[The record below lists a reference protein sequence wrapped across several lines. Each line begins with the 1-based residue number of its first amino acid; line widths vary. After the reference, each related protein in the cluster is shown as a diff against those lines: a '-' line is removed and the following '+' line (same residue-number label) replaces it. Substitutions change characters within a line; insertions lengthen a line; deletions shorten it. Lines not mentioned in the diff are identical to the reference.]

1 MDQAN
6 QNRAAGN
13 EGIVAGHFAID
24 ADRRIIEWDEAA
36 ARLLGVSRD
45 EARGTHCDR
54 VIGGRND
61 FGHAICGAA
70 CTAWKALA
78 AGSITG
84 ASKVLVRTVDGARC
98 RLACDLIALPGGGA
112 LGSLRRADDAV
123 ADLACDLA
131 GIAALTARA
140 SGEPLQ
146 QGLRHALDFLLERTG
161 ADAGEAFL
169 AEPHGK
175 GVMRT
180 CHRGRFGRSFDQM
193 LHFDRGEG
201 FPGFVLAHGQPIY
214 TDHLAEDPRFLR
226 GQVKREGF
234 RTYLCNPLTSGDDAF
249 GCIALAF
256 RRSDVD
262 LERVLNLLRWVS
274 TPMGLVVD
282 RALAHLREAATFPL
296 HGVEGDPEHRLPQ
309 ALQALLHEMV
319 RVSHADGGELYL
331 PCHDTELR
339 WLVPGVGAV
348 PRCPAL
354 SVGAIG
360 RCPAFETGTTGI
372 LHGRRDSWPPG
383 CRDVPHPGGAWC
395 CIPMSCDGESLGVV
409 RLLFRHLRPSPP
421 NESVALLEAVTALAA
436 EKVRDV
442 RDQLARAP
450 HADAPLP
457 VWRQRNAD
465 ALAAATAIVSRPT
478 WPASDTDTDTGERYG
493 EARLEIRCFGPLELS
508 VDGARVAPAAIRR
521 KKMLTLLGIL
531 LTHHDQAQCKDVLI
545 EMLWPGANP
554 DIRVKQFHVLVHEL
568 RTLIEP
574 HGRAGNRLYV
584 RNQADRYAFI
594 TQSSCWIDTLE
605 FRALLELGRKAEA
618 AHEEQAAIGA
628 YEAAAEL
635 YRGDYMQ
642 DEPFAEWHWQTR
654 EQLREACLGTL
665 GRLSALWGDQGRW
678 DKSIAWSRRALFL
691 DPLRE
696 EMHRALMYAL
706 WASGRR
712 SEAVRQYE
720 TCAYLL
726 HERLDLTPVPETER
740 MLARIRATPR
750 PGIGH

>member
-1 MDQAN
+1 MTAVDRSRRTN
-6 QNRAAGN
+6 PIEREEFAG
-13 EGIVAGHFAID
+13 GRFAIG

-36 ARLLGVSRD
+36 ARLLGVSSG
-45 EARGTHCDR
+45 EALGIHCDR
-54 VIGGRND
+54 VIGGKND
-61 FGHAICGAA
+61 FDHAICGPA

-78 AGSITG
+78 AGSISG
-84 ASKVLVRTVDGARC
+84 ASKVLVRMADGARR

-112 LGSLRRADDAV
+112 LGSLRRADDAA
-123 ADLACDLA
+123 ADLAGDLA

-140 SGEPLQ
+140 SGESLQ

-180 CHRGRFGRSFDQM
+180 CHRGRFRRSFDQV

-226 GQVKREGF
+226 TQVTREGF
-234 RTYLCNPLTSGDDAF
+234 RAYLCNPLTSGDDAF

-256 RRSDVD
+256 RRPDVD

-282 RALAHLREAATFPL
+282 RALAHLREAATLPL
-296 HGVEGDPEHRLPQ
+296 HGVEVDPEHRLPR
-309 ALQALLHEMV
+309 ALQALLQEMV
-319 RVSHADGGELYL
+319 GVSHADGGELYL
-331 PCHDTELR
+331 PCGDTELR
-339 WLVPGVGAV
+339 WLVPGVGTV

-372 LHGRRDSWPPG
+372 LHGRQNSWPPG

-395 CIPMSCDGESLGVV
+395 CIPMSCDGELLGVV

-421 NESVALLEAVTALAA
+421 NESIALLEAVASLAA

-450 HADAPLP
+450 HAGAPLRA
-457 VWRQRNAD
+457 WRQRNAD
-465 ALAAATAIVSRPT
+465 
-478 WPASDTDTDTGERYG
+478 TGERHG
-493 EARLEIRCFGPLELS
+493 EARLEIRCFGSLELL

-521 KKMLTLLGIL
+521 RRVLTLLGIL
-531 LTHHDQAQCKDVLI
+531 LMHHDQPQCKDVLI
-545 EMLWPGANP
+545 EMLWPGADP
-554 DIRVKQFHVLVHEL
+554 GVRKGQFHVLVHEL
-568 RTLIEP
+568 RKLLEP
-574 HGRAGNRLYV
+574 DSRGNWLYV
-584 RNQADRYAFI
+584 RNQADRYVFD
-594 TQSSCWIDTLE
+594 TRTPCWIDMLQFQTQ
-605 FRALLELGRKAEA
+605 FELGRKAEA
-618 AHEEQAAIGA
+618 VRDKQAAINA

-635 YRGDYMQ
+635 YRGDYLQ
-642 DEPFAEWHWQTR
+642 DEPFDERCWQLR
-654 EQLREACLGTL
+654 EQLRETCLGL
-665 GRLSALWGDQGRW
+665 LNRLSALWGTLERW
-678 DKSIAWSRRALFL
+678 DRSVAWSRRALL
-691 DPLRE
+691 VDPLRE
-696 EMHRALMYAL
+696 EVHRALMYAL

-712 SEAVRQYE
+712 DEAVRQYE
-720 TCAYLL
+720 ACAHLL
-726 HERLDLTPVPETER
+726 RERLDLAPLPETQQ
-740 MLARIRATPR
+740 LFALIRATPR
-750 PGIGH
+750 PHPGH